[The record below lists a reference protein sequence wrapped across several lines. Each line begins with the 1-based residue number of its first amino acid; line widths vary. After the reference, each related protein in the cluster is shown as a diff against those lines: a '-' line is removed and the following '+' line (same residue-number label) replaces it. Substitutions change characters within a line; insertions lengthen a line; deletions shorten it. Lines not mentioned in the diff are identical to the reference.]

1 MGQYWLIVNLT
12 RQAQCYTDFTK
23 LMEGLY
29 GQPGWESDSVVA
41 FMHLLSDKSVV
52 EGGDCWIGDICMYI
66 GDYHEREGAIDWSE
80 MNEWPSVYIP
90 ESKFKDYSN
99 VFLVNANRKEYVA
112 GAFYNMPGCRTSA
125 QYTLAK
131 ALGYLMVDMTSQG
144 KGGGDILNYNSEV
157 FKLGLLSYA
166 RTGIGCGYRYGNREL
181 EISFPP
187 EYRAQ
192 LQDDARKTRIM
203 GTWVDDLVMV
213 VSNDHDRG
221 DIPQIDEIVES
232 WTDISLEVGYNMWWS
247 GIVTDKVLGDKFKEL
262 DTKFDEMVIEKLALM
277 LWIKEIKYEEES
289 IFAELP
295 FENHDM
301 LKWTSVSLYKELH
314 V

>member
-1 MGQYWLIVNLT
+1 MN
-12 RQAQCYTDFTK
+12 
-23 LMEGLY
+23 
-29 GQPGWESDSVVA
+29 

-80 MNEWPSVYIP
+80 MKEWPHVSVP
-90 ESKFKDYSN
+90 EPRSEDYSN

-112 GAFYNMPGCRTSA
+112 GAFYNMPECRTSA
-125 QYTLAK
+125 QCTLAK
-131 ALGYLMVDMTSQG
+131 ALAYLMVDMTSQG
-144 KGGGDILNYNSEV
+144 KGFDDINSEV
-157 FKLGLLSYA
+157 FKLG
-166 RTGIGCGYRYGNREL
+166 IGDGYQYCNREL
-181 EISFPP
+181 EMSFPR
-187 EYRAQ
+187 EYRVQ
-192 LQDDARKTRIM
+192 SYTDARKTRIM
-203 GTWVDDLVMV
+203 GTWVDDLVIV
-213 VSNDHDRG
+213 VSNDHSRS
-221 DIPQIDEIVES
+221 DIPQIGEIVES